1 MNLRSAA
8 IIIVVAD
15 VVNKGAYVSAEKV
28 SRTETGGKTLVDVV
42 MRGRSRR
49 TRREATS
56 DLLGGHEEQV
66 RDLGDARD
74 LRRDVDGS
82 RDLRAFDDNEDLG
95 RRSAVRDDDY
105 DYFFDDRDEL
115 VIIIIIIIVV
125 LVGSLFNKNMDCY
138 QLPPLL
144 TDKLTSTTSSIS
156 RGKNAAVCYRWNLRN
171 SRLLLRGGSA
181 VGRWTCDLQVQFPAG
196 GFHVT

>member
-156 RGKNAAVCYRWNLRN
+156 RGKNADVCYR
-171 SRLLLRGGSA
+171 
-181 VGRWTCDLQVQFPAG
+181 
-196 GFHVT
+196 